1 MRSNPSSLFRH
12 LGDHHRALIESLRHA
27 VTPVLAN
34 NLLPHFTDH
43 SVDHSDRL
51 TTLVD
56 ELIQPIQPGQHA
68 LSQTELAVLYAACY
82 LHDIGMQ
89 NENAGS
95 TRVISELALP
105 HGWDSL
111 SEDQRRDLL
120 RQHHNRISAEMVQ
133 RSATGEAP
141 LAGMTLSRQLQ
152 PTSVANLCRAHTIDT
167 ESPEYEKLMSASP
180 SLRMPLLSGLLRM
193 ADILDESLDRAQP
206 EKART
211 LRLGV
216 DTQIHWYRHYYTE
229 GVVIDQHEKTI
240 RVCFDFPSAKER
252 EYGAIVPELQMPPIR
267 RELARHELVF
277 HKYGLGWT
285 LVHSVASNEYGIKE
299 VMPEPVLTAMLKH
312 LFDLRQKTAEVNRQA
327 VLRQFEEAQPS
338 FERRL
343 VDAERKHQDGDV
355 TGWLRELAQVC
366 AYMWEMGGKRSA
378 WTTLHGP
385 FIRNSQML
393 QPVERVKL
401 GTDVA
406 RLMIDDDAAL
416 QAADLLVRLRPTA
429 DALSDNEPAKI
440 EFYRVLV
447 PCFLAN
453 FDLGSAREAWDGLC
467 RFPAAEDE
475 KHRLKTQLREAT
487 LLSGG
492 MSAPDVSE
500 SATASAPGSCT
511 RDHVVAARW
520 MAMTGDPQGALGRLD
535 EAVARLDQPEQ
546 QEEAVAL
553 LNLKAEIL
561 ALSCRDQEALV
572 VFQNDIDKLLAG
584 CCTETK
590 FTIASNRS
598 VLTGEAMIVEDAKV
612 NEFYHQVDAR
622 RLAHFDLWDTEAF
635 ASAQEDAEAGRHLDA
650 LQTLWRELLRA
661 NRRGSW
667 LAARFAARR
676 LAKHW
681 LLAKRLKEAA
691 FYAVLGGEE
700 STAQQVADS
709 VIAAR
714 DPQAVSDAVDA
725 ILGSANLV
733 AHAKMGAEMISRL
746 ADVIP
751 DERVY
756 GVFSWLLSRGNCSP
770 GSRRELSAVE
780 SIWDAIRHL
789 SNRLD
794 EGHAETAVRAALAH
808 ACWSMQSPGRRT
820 LVRVVNSLLPA
831 IPKPLLERVVSHAL
845 PLAGDLACDFDY
857 PDVLDLLVH
866 AAKLGGDDVAS
877 RIKAVLAPSG
887 SRVSNLHLAGAV
899 HHFGAGLDAAGL
911 HTFVLRLAEDIRNQV
926 QHVPEG
932 ETPARPLSGS
942 YGAVHSTGSG
952 PRPTVQILGGSLGLN
967 VVLAH
972 KLKLQAEDL
981 EALIRVCLHM
991 IADPDNLIENKSM
1004 LVQAVGQLGDSPD
1017 CPLAAE
1023 VLEALLP
1030 LSKSTMAEPSIWQSH
1045 AAAQDPLSRFK
1056 IDMGSPFD
1064 LQAAALHAV
1073 AKLVRSHPGL
1083 DAHQVHEALTDGCLH
1098 ASAEVR
1104 RAAMYGLGSLVTLPA
1119 GAVRTLLMGTRDE
1132 DSVVAQVAY
1141 LALESRPGTDFDD
1154 MDWYALLYSIA
1165 RALRSGDARS
1175 RWAAAHSVCRLLPG
1189 APAGAVTS
1197 ALLQARD
1204 SLASDTSFLVRSAAL
1219 GRAA

>member
-1 MRSNPSSLFRH
+1 
-12 LGDHHRALIESLRHA
+12 
-27 VTPVLAN
+27 
-34 NLLPHFTDH
+34 
-43 SVDHSDRL
+43 
-51 TTLVD
+51 
-56 ELIQPIQPGQHA
+56 
-68 LSQTELAVLYAACY
+68 
-82 LHDIGMQ
+82 
-89 NENAGS
+89 
-95 TRVISELALP
+95 
-105 HGWDSL
+105 
-111 SEDQRRDLL
+111 
-120 RQHHNRISAEMVQ
+120 
-133 RSATGEAP
+133 
-141 LAGMTLSRQLQ
+141 
-152 PTSVANLCRAHTIDT
+152 
-167 ESPEYEKLMSASP
+167 
-180 SLRMPLLSGLLRM
+180 
-193 ADILDESLDRAQP
+193 
-206 EKART
+206 
-211 LRLGV
+211 
-216 DTQIHWYRHYYTE
+216 
-229 GVVIDQHEKTI
+229 
-240 RVCFDFPSAKER
+240 
-252 EYGAIVPELQMPPIR
+252 
-267 RELARHELVF
+267 
-277 HKYGLGWT
+277 
-285 LVHSVASNEYGIKE
+285 
-299 VMPEPVLTAMLKH
+299 
-312 LFDLRQKTAEVNRQA
+312 
-327 VLRQFEEAQPS
+327 
-338 FERRL
+338 
-343 VDAERKHQDGDV
+343 
-355 TGWLRELAQVC
+355 
-366 AYMWEMGGKRSA
+366 
-378 WTTLHGP
+378 
-385 FIRNSQML
+385 
-393 QPVERVKL
+393 
-401 GTDVA
+401 
-406 RLMIDDDAAL
+406 
-416 QAADLLVRLRPTA
+416 
-429 DALSDNEPAKI
+429 
-440 EFYRVLV
+440 
-447 PCFLAN
+447 
-453 FDLGSAREAWDGLC
+453 
-467 RFPAAEDE
+467 
-475 KHRLKTQLREAT
+475 
-487 LLSGG
+487 
-492 MSAPDVSE
+492 
-500 SATASAPGSCT
+500 
-511 RDHVVAARW
+511 
-520 MAMTGDPQGALGRLD
+520 
-535 EAVARLDQPEQ
+535 
-546 QEEAVAL
+546 
-553 LNLKAEIL
+553 
-561 ALSCRDQEALV
+561 
-572 VFQNDIDKLLAG
+572 
-584 CCTETK
+584 
-590 FTIASNRS
+590 
-598 VLTGEAMIVEDAKV
+598 
-612 NEFYHQVDAR
+612 
-622 RLAHFDLWDTEAF
+622 
-635 ASAQEDAEAGRHLDA
+635 
-650 LQTLWRELLRA
+650 
-661 NRRGSW
+661 
-667 LAARFAARR
+667 
-676 LAKHW
+676 
-681 LLAKRLKEAA
+681 
-691 FYAVLGGEE
+691 
-700 STAQQVADS
+700 
-709 VIAAR
+709 
-714 DPQAVSDAVDA
+714 
-725 ILGSANLV
+725 
-733 AHAKMGAEMISRL
+733 
-746 ADVIP
+746 
-751 DERVY
+751 
-756 GVFSWLLSRGNCSP
+756 
-770 GSRRELSAVE
+770 
-780 SIWDAIRHL
+780 
-789 SNRLD
+789 
-794 EGHAETAVRAALAH
+794 
-808 ACWSMQSPGRRT
+808 MQSPGRRT